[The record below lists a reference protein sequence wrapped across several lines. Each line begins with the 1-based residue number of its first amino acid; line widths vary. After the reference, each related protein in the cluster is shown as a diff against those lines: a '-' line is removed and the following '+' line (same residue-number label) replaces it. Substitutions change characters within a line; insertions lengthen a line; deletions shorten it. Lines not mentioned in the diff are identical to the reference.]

1 MRVERSRDTE
11 RDIAYLLKAL
21 DTVYVTCC
29 AKYGG
34 NCYECPLGSLGVLET
49 PTCHEVS
56 KLKSRLELVYKV
68 VETL

>member
-1 MRVERSRDTE
+1 MRVERSRDAE

-21 DTVYVTCC
+21 DTVYDTCC
-29 AKYGG
+29 EKHGG

-49 PTCHEVS
+49 QTCYELG
-56 KLKSRLELVYKV
+56 KLKRRLELAYKV